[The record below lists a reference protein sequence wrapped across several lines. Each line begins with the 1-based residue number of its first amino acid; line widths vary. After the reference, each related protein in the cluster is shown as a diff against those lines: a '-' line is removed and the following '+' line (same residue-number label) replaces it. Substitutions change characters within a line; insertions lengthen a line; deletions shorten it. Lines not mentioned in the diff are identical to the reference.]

1 MTNNTHTPLLSK
13 WSLEPDEQKA
23 VKTKKR
29 KKKMQQ
35 HNKELI
41 IFEKLLKIKSE
52 SAR

>member
-1 MTNNTHTPLLSK
+1 MTNNTHTPLSSK

-29 KKKMQQ
+29 KKMQQ

>member
-1 MTNNTHTPLLSK
+1 MTNNTHTHPYRRNGPSNNRMSKKPLK
-13 WSLEPDEQKA
+13 QK
-23 VKTKKR
+23 R
-29 KKKMQQ
+29 EKMQQ